1 MDTVLV
7 TGGTGKLGSQVVSAL
22 KERGTTTRAMTRNRF
37 PLRGRVS
44 GDLATGR
51 GVMEAVRG
59 VDTIVHCATHPRF
72 NRVDVEGTKWLL
84 KAAHGFGVKHI
95 VYVSIVGIDDNPFPY
110 YEAKRRAERLIEES
124 GIPYTVLRAT
134 QFHELVVAVAHAL
147 TKGPIAPIPKDF
159 RVQPVDIDAVAA
171 RLAELAAGEPAGRVR
186 DVGGPQVVSLAYA
199 VDAYA
204 SVVDRTRRQVQIPVP
219 GKVGAAFRAGM
230 NLLGEDGDEVGESY
244 SHHLVW
250 RLET

>member
-1 MDTVLV
+1 MGPASWE
-7 TGGTGKLGSQVVSAL
+7 TG
-22 KERGTTTRAMTRNRF
+22 RARAQGQGRDDARDDPQPLPAPGQGQRRPVDRARRDGGRPGCGHDR
-37 PLRGRVS
+37 PLRDAS
-44 GDLATGR
+44 
-51 GVMEAVRG
+51 
-59 VDTIVHCATHPRF
+59 RF
-72 NRVDVEGTKWLL
+72 NKVDVEGTKWLL

-110 YEAKRRAERLIEES
+110 YQAKRRAERLIEES

-134 QFHELVVAVAHAL
+134 QFQELVVAVANAL

-159 RVQPVDIDAVAA
+159 RVQPVDIEAVAA

-186 DVGGPQVVSLAYA
+186 DIGGPQVVSLAYA

-219 GKVGAAFRAGM
+219 GKVGAAFRAGA
-230 NLLGEDGDEVGESY
+230 NLLGEHGDEVGESF